1 MFDIGWPELMVIG
14 VLTIIVVGPK
24 ELPRVLRTVTGII
37 RKIRMMAGD
46 FQNSIEDIAREADMQ
61 DIKKQLEEAGKRDI
75 GKDVEEY
82 LDPTGDLN
90 KSVKE
95 METDMQSWADKANL
109 EKDGKSSETPSAELP
124 SVEEASS
131 EPASAPEDTKKQA
144 ES

>member
-61 DIKKQLEEAGKRDI
+61 DIKKQLEDVGKRDI

-95 METDMQSWADKANL
+95 METDMKSWADKANL
-109 EKDGKSSETPSAELP
+109 EQDSQPTELP
-124 SVEEASS
+124 SVEEKSS
-131 EPASAPEDTKKQA
+131 STDNVSEDTKKQA